1 MTTPQILLN
10 SCERLF
16 HIHDTPRERT
26 IIISHPGNVPRRPL
40 NKLSSAKCMS
50 WASGRPGRPAP
61 RPAGPVRSPERPS
74 WLSAS
79 PWRPFWGP
87 RHHYARAIMTV
98 RPTDPG
104 PRIAA
109 PGEKGSMR
117 AVFIAAVFGTSS
129 GTRPRRS
136 RVPHASRTP
145 RQSPPGSCWSGFAR
159 FRPDGRREGRAG
171 PGGPRSPG
179 GPLAHRRGGPALGAD
194 HRAGE
199 QPLPGGVVGAPVRG
213 GAVERDGDGRVSGRR
228 RARAGRRRGRRPRRE
243 HDDELRHQFLNR
255 FTKVGRPLPAS
266 GGGGTAIGWPL
277 RRPPPALARRSYRG
291 RHTLK
296 RINHEGP
303 GVARHRRQDRF

>member
-1 MTTPQILLN
+1 M
-10 SCERLF
+10 
-16 HIHDTPRERT
+16 H
-26 IIISHPGNVPRRPL
+26 V
-40 NKLSSAKCMS
+40 

-79 PWRPFWGP
+79 PWRPSWGP

-117 AVFIAAVFGTSS
+117 AVFIAAVFGASS

-145 RQSPPGSCWSGFAR
+145 RQSPPGSCWSGSAR

-199 QPLPGGVVGAPVRG
+199 QPLPGASSGRPCGAVLLNVMATGVCLAAVAPVRG
-213 GAVERDGDGRVSGRR
+213 GDEAVV
-228 RARAGRRRGRRPRRE
+228 RAA
-243 HDDELRHQFLNR
+243 NM
-255 FTKVGRPLPAS
+255 T
-266 GGGGTAIGWPL
+266 TNCAI
-277 RRPPPALARRSYRG
+277 S
-291 RHTLK
+291 
-296 RINHEGP
+296 
-303 GVARHRRQDRF
+303 F